1 MQLTI
6 QQLPGGFPQ
15 SNHAQHSLCSYGRQ
29 FHLVHKRIFT
39 VVNLPV
45 HVREAEILH
54 TWVCRNGFFLHIQ
67 FIVGDFWLRDG
78 GMDISNC
85 FFQLLGK
92 VCALDGLDRRFL
104 LAILSAFR
112 GDLPQHHL
120 RMLRKILVDG
130 ISFRRF
136 TEIHPVSPFHRCT
149 VTLLQKQDVSNHA
162 RVGIALKRIVRQ
174 TNCADQI
181 GTVGKVLTD
190 RGILLIHRT
199 AGRYHRYHTART
211 HKVKTFRN
219 KIIVDEKI
227 VAVIP
232 LVRYFVIAERY
243 VAHNTVKK
251 AVRKLHCFK
260 ALHRNLVFLVQLLCN
275 AARNAVQ
282 LHTVH
287 PNLLHAVRHQTH
299 EIADTTG
306 WFQHV
311 AFGQSH
317 IAQGFIH
324 RLDDRRRSVKRI
336 QGTGTGFLILICR
349 EQGLQFG
356 ILFRPFRVVF
366 IERLRNAAPAHIPGK
381 YLLLFC
387 GSLPLLC
394 IQCLQHPN
402 GFHIGFILCFRPSC
416 AEIIVRN
423 AEVHRFLFG
432 LCRLFCFCSTV
443 QRKIVLPPCM
453 VDLCRGHRL
462 LGQRFKGFLC
472 CCTADG
478 IRSVL
483 HICDQLHLFWREV
496 RIQQFFQL
504 AACFCHRIDH
514 IHLLRGEILVGHT
527 RIVQSRKDC
536 DFNRFFHR
544 YICLFVQMPNVLQRF
559 RSENR
564 IPGFFCKGHVLQ
576 TDRSIS
582 KVHRIHTELSIV
594 QFDGGINRQIFLSAE
609 VFRLGMGSIFLLAGQ
624 IDVLPLLPELHC
636 L

>member
-6 QQLPGGFPQ
+6 QQLPGGLPQ
-15 SNHAQHSLCSYGRQ
+15 SDHAQHSLCSYGRQ
-29 FHLVHKRIFT
+29 FHLIHKGIFA

-54 TWVCRNGFFLHIQ
+54 AWVCRNGFFLHIQ
-67 FIVGDFWLRDG
+67 IIIGNFGFRDG
-78 GMDISNC
+78 GMDVADR

-136 TEIHPVSPFHRCT
+136 TEIHPVCPLHRCT
-149 VTLLQKQDVSNHA
+149 VTLLQEQNVSNHA
-162 RVGIALKRIVRQ
+162 SVGIALKRIVRQ
-174 TNCADQI
+174 TNRTYQI
-181 GTVGKVLTD
+181 GTVSKVLTD
-190 RGILLIHRT
+190 RGILLVHRT
-199 AGRYHRYHTART
+199 TGRYHRYHTART
-211 HKVKTFRN
+211 YKVKALGD

-232 LVRYFVIAERY
+232 LIRYFVIAEGY
-243 VAHNTVKK
+243 VAHNTVKET
-251 AVRKLHCFK
+251 VRELHRFK

-275 AARNAVQ
+275 TARNAVQ

-306 WFQHV
+306 RFQHI
-311 AFGQSH
+311 AFRQSH

-324 RLDDRRRSVKRI
+324 CLDDRRRSVKRI
-336 QGTGTGFLILICR
+336 QGTGTGFLILICS

-356 ILFRPFRVVF
+356 ILFRPLRIAF

-381 YLLLFC
+381 DFLFLRC
-387 GSLPLLC
+387 GLPPLC
-394 IQCLQHPN
+394 IQRSQHPN
-402 GFHIGFILCFRPSC
+402 GLHIGFILCFRPSC

-423 AEVHRFLFG
+423 AEVHRLLFG
-432 LCRLFCFCSTV
+432 LCRQFRFCFTV

-453 VDLCRGHRL
+453 VDLCRGHGL
-462 LGQRFKGFLC
+462 LCQWFQGFLC
-472 CCTADG
+472 RCTADG

-483 HICDQLHLFWREV
+483 HICDQLHLFRREV
-496 RIQQFFQL
+496 GIQQFFQL
-504 AACFCHRIDH
+504 DTRFCHRIDH
-514 IHLLRGEILVGHT
+514 IHLLRGKILVGYT
-527 RIVQSRKDC
+527 CIVQSRKDR
-536 DFNRFFHR
+536 DFHRFFHR

-559 RSENR
+559 RSEDR
-564 IPGFFCKGHVLQ
+564 IPGFFRKGHVLQ
-576 TDRSIS
+576 ADCSLL
-582 KVHRIHTELSIV
+582 KVDRIHTELSIV
-594 QFDGGINRQIFLSAE
+594 QFNDGIDWQIFLSAE
-609 VFRLGMGSIFLLAGQ
+609 ILCLRMGSIFLLAGQ
-624 IDVLPLLPELHC
+624 IDTLPLLPELHC